1 MSKVTGTREA
11 EAIDTTYTVHT
22 LESAP
27 GMATDAL
34 RTLQSTVGLIPNLA
48 ATMAE
53 SPALLNGFLA
63 LRELYAK
70 TGFSAGEV
78 QVLSLTAAYE
88 NDCAWCVAF
97 HTAMAL
103 KEGVSRDVVDAL
115 RRGAAPADER
125 LAALSSFARAMV
137 RSRGAI
143 DTPARRAFFA
153 AGYSKQ
159 QALDVVMG
167 MAFSVMANYASHLT
181 RPPLDS
187 FLATHAWTR

>member
-1 MSKVTGTREA
+1 M
-11 EAIDTTYTVHT
+11 DTTYTLHT

-27 GMATDAL
+27 EMAADAL

-103 KEGVSRDVVDAL
+103 KEGVD
-115 RRGAAPADER
+115 P
-125 LAALSSFARAMV
+125 
-137 RSRGAI
+137 SRGRCPATGYGAHRR
-143 DTPARRAFFA
+143 TPRR
-153 AGYSKQ
+153 
-159 QALDVVMG
+159 
-167 MAFSVMANYASHLT
+167 
-181 RPPLDS
+181 PE
-187 FLATHAWTR
+187 